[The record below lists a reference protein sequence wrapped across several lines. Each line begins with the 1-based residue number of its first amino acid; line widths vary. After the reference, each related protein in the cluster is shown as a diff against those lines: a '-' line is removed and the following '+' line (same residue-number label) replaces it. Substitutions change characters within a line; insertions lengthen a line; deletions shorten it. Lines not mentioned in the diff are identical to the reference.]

1 MPNAK
6 ISVPKPVNE
15 PVLSYAPGTS
25 EREEILVT
33 LKKLSSQEIEIP
45 LIIGGEEIRTGKTMQ
60 AVMPHNHEHV
70 LAKIHLA
77 TEKEVDLAIESAG
90 KAWQEWSTMPWEDR
104 VAILKKAAI
113 LLSGTWRQTLN
124 AAAMLNMSKN
134 VFQAEIDAACE
145 LIDFFNFN
153 TWYAQELYAE
163 QPMVSPKGMWNTVE
177 HRPLE
182 GFVLAVTPFNF
193 VSIAGNLPTSPV
205 LMGNTALW
213 KPASSAVYPA
223 YFLMKLFQEA
233 GIPDGVINFI
243 PGPGSKVG
251 PVALNSPQLA
261 GIHFTGSTATFQSM
275 WNTIGSN
282 IDQYNAYPRIVG
294 ETGGKDFTI
303 AHESA
308 DVDALVTAA
317 IRAAFEYQGQKCS
330 ALSRLYVPDTFW
342 QEFKTKLVDEIKT
355 IKMGDPADLSNF
367 MNAVIDRAAF
377 NSISNYIDY
386 ARDSKEAEIISGGK
400 YDDSEGFFIEPTV
413 IVTTDPHFKTM
424 EEEIFG
430 PVLTIYVYD
439 PKQWTETLHLVNS
452 TSPYGLTGAV
462 FARERSAV
470 VEARRVL
477 THAAGNFYIND
488 KPTAAV
494 VGQQPFGGG
503 RASGTNDKAGSKFN
517 LLRWIS
523 QRAIKETFDP
533 PKDYRYPF
541 MHEE

>member
-45 LIIGGEEIRTGKTMQ
+45 LIIGGEEVRTGKTMQ

-488 KPTAAV
+488 KPTA
-494 VGQQPFGGG
+494 P
-503 RASGTNDKAGSKFN
+503 
-517 LLRWIS
+517 W
-523 QRAIKETFDP
+523 
-533 PKDYRYPF
+533 
-541 MHEE
+541 